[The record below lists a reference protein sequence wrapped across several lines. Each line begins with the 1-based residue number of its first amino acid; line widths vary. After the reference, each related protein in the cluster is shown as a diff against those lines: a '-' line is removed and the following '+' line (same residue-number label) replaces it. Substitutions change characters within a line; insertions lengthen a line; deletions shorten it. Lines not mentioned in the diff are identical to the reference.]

1 MKRLIP
7 GRKELALFATLAIV
21 LSSIVSMFQV
31 SQHDL
36 WLAALAMPMFV
47 FAAVLGLRRS
57 PQWQPLPEEV
67 AAAVETSNEQVSA

>member
-7 GRKELALFATLAIV
+7 GRKELALFAVLAIV
-21 LSSIVSMFQV
+21 LSSVVSLFQV

-67 AAAVETSNEQVSA
+67 AAVVETSNEQMAP